1 MHTQRLKYVFL
12 KKYLKNFKIV
22 KFQTKDFILKSK
34 VVVFH
39 ESSSINWAVILKK
52 NILCLSNKKNLGL
65 YFENLTE
72 NFSKNLNIKNHCMN
86 EIKNYNNKKIIKI
99 INNSNKK
106 TENYINDTLCI
117 NFKDFKKV
125 TNSDKKIIYKSNN
138 LPGYQQIINYLK
150 KIKQSQ

>member
-1 MHTQRLKYVFL
+1 M
-12 KKYLKNFKIV
+12 
-22 KFQTKDFILKSK
+22 
-34 VVVFH
+34 
-39 ESSSINWAVILKK
+39 
-52 NILCLSNKKNLGL
+52 GL

-138 LPGYQQIINYLK
+138 LPGYQQINLTKSSLKYCDNFFSRFMQSKMGRLVNYKNLLL
-150 KIKQSQ
+150 